1 MKITNEEYLEYK
13 NALEGHSMN
22 AIWHVT
28 PPECY
33 GVELNFNQRKT
44 FFFPLLQM
52 LLDDGKIKLAS
63 HGRYL
68 QGSSTEQISFFKKRF
83 PKKQEEMEEDAFD
96 GLWFLTEKCPAG
108 IVWIHENGYEDWT

>member
-13 NALEGHSMN
+13 NALEGHSIN
-22 AIWHVT
+22 AILHVT
-28 PPECY
+28 PQECN

-44 FFFPLLQM
+44 FFFQLLQM

-68 QGSSTEQISFFKKRF
+68 QGSTTEQISFFKKRF
-83 PKKQEEMEEDAFD
+83 PKNQEEMEEDAFD
-96 GLWFLTEKCPAG
+96 GFWFLTENCPGG

>member
-44 FFFPLLQM
+44 SPSEM
-52 LLDDGKIKLAS
+52 KRKAS
-63 HGRYL
+63 ESDNARRQVH
-68 QGSSTEQISFFKKRF
+68 QTK
-83 PKKQEEMEEDAFD
+83 D
-96 GLWFLTEKCPAG
+96 
-108 IVWIHENGYEDWT
+108 

>member
-33 GVELNFNQRKT
+33 GGELNFNQRKT
-44 FFFPLLQM
+44 FFFQLLQM
-52 LLDDGKIKLAS
+52 LLDDGKIRLAS

-68 QGSSTEQISFFKKRF
+68 QGSATEQISLFKKKF
-83 PKKQEEMEEDAFD
+83 PKNQEEMEEGAFD
-96 GLWFLTEKCPAG
+96 GFWFLTEQCPGG